1 MAGDEALRRWWDQ
14 LDEGQRRQA
23 RRAEQTGEMSE
34 ELQQSLKCA
43 GLLQRGELA
52 GDALPADIEIFLKA
66 RH

>member
-1 MAGDEALRRWWDQ
+1 MAGDEALRRWWEQ

-34 ELQQSLKCA
+34 ELQQSLKDA

>member
-1 MAGDEALRRWWDQ
+1 MAGDEALRRWWDG
-14 LDEGQRRQA
+14 LDDTQRQQA
-23 RRAEQTGEMSE
+23 RRAEETGEMSE
-34 ELQQSLKCA
+34 QLQQSLKDG